1 MKFVH
6 IGIVVRDIN
15 TYLKNNVISNCSEII
30 YDEIQDADIC
40 FVENK
45 TAKVGIELI
54 QPKSNNSTVY
64 NFLQKTDGGLHHL
77 CYSVRNVDEA
87 QEIIADKNMIPVYG
101 PVKAIALKNHM
112 VLFAYSRNKELI
124 EFEVVG

>member
-64 NFLQKTDGGLHHL
+64 NFLQKILIHFDRFKYIL
-77 CYSVRNVDEA
+77 
-87 QEIIADKNMIPVYG
+87 IP
-101 PVKAIALKNHM
+101 
-112 VLFAYSRNKELI
+112 LI
-124 EFEVVG
+124 KKI

>member
-30 YDEIQDADIC
+30 YDEIQDANIC
-40 FVENK
+40 FVANK
-45 TAKVGIELI
+45 TSKVGIELI
-54 QPKSNNSTVY
+54 QPKSKNSTVY
-64 NFLQKTDGGLHHL
+64 NFLHKTDGGLHHL
-77 CYSVRNVDEA
+77 CYSVSSVDEV
-87 QEIIADKNMIPVYG
+87 QKIIADKNMIPVYG
-101 PVKAIALKNHM
+101 PVKAIALENHI

-124 EFEVVG
+124 EFEVIG

>member
-1 MKFVH
+1 M
-6 IGIVVRDIN
+6 
-15 TYLKNNVISNCSEII
+15 
-30 YDEIQDADIC
+30 
-40 FVENK
+40 
-45 TAKVGIELI
+45 
-54 QPKSNNSTVY
+54 
-64 NFLQKTDGGLHHL
+64 
-77 CYSVRNVDEA
+77 DEA